1 MIKFI
6 NSLKI
11 VKQVKIHWLKFKI
24 GIKLE
29 IYILLRGR
37 MIKLNN
43 FGKMLLQQYLKQLDL
58 CKII

>member
-43 FGKMLLQQYLKQLDL
+43 FGKMLLQQYLKLLDL

>member
-11 VKQVKIHWLKFKI
+11 VRQVKIHWLKFKI

-43 FGKMLLQQYLKQLDL
+43 FGRMLLQQYLKQLDL